1 MQLCD
6 GANAEERKRWFL
18 RPAQEF
24 HYLNQSSCYKLNR
37 VDNADEFQVSHLQS
51 IRWVK
56 KAQNKVAPLR
66 RCMLMNNICCYSVS
80 HIFKDSC
87 LRCLLVAENT

>member
-37 VDNADEFQVSHLQS
+37 VDNADEFQVSHPQS

-56 KAQNKVAPLR
+56 KAQKRSSSLETLR
-66 RCMLMNNICCYSVS
+66 INECHADILWATLSRV
-80 HIFKDSC
+80 H
-87 LRCLLVAENT
+87 A